1 MNNHPFIKLTPFV
14 AGGILLADSINY
26 SASHQYIFLLI
37 CIGALLLVFK
47 YKKPKTAVLLV
58 IIQLIGIGLLI
69 RGIEIKEFKTT
80 DNLSSGYYN
89 IIGLVEE
96 VKTIEDRVRIHI
108 LTRSIQKQ
116 TTLEIKFNIL
126 VYGNCEQLRQI
137 KKGQE
142 LMLKNIRLKDI
153 NKSWNTGYISWL
165 EQKKVKKVIHLS
177 TCSHISQIRTIST
190 NSFQKKNKQIKNI
203 LQKLY
208 PEPIIRGIMEA
219 LILGDKSNI
228 DMETKDAYIKTGAIH
243 ILAISGLHVGLIFSV
258 PFFLIRLFTNNRFIV
273 YSGSM
278 LVIILFTILT
288 GVGPSVARAS
298 CMLGL
303 FSIGKI
309 CRKNMNVL
317 NILFTTA
324 MILSIIRPSIIY
336 QIGFQLSFFAVFGII
351 NYQHHLKL
359 IWRPKFK
366 LTDYIWQ
373 LNVVSIAAQIGTL
386 GLSLYHFAAFSLLF
400 PLSGLIVIP
409 LAPIILIVGMSSV
422 GLYPINTS
430 IAELLANFN
439 TRIIS
444 FQNHLLTEISQLDGL
459 YLRELHVGLLDVIM
473 YYSFIIC
480 FAFSHKKLSWLKIIL
495 ALLFMICF
503 SVSEKKAFSVI

>member
-14 AGGILLADSINY
+14 ASGILLADFINY
-26 SASHQYIFLLI
+26 SASHHYIFLLLI
-37 CIGALLLVFK
+37 IGALLLVLK
-47 YKKPKTAVLLV
+47 YKKPKTVLILV
-58 IIQLIGIGLLI
+58 IIQLIGIGLFI
-69 RGIEIKEFKTT
+69 RGIEIKEFKTP
-80 DNLSSGYYN
+80 DHLSPGDYN
-89 IIGLVEE
+89 IVGLVEE
-96 VKTIEDRVRIHI
+96 VKATEDRVRILI
-108 LTRSIQKQ
+108 VTRSIQKQ
-116 TTLEIKFNIL
+116 TTLKTKFNIL

-137 KKGQE
+137 TKGQE

-153 NKSWNTGYISWL
+153 NKSWNPGYISWL
-165 EQKKVKKVIHLS
+165 EQKKVKKVVHLAK
-177 TCSHISQIRTIST
+177 CSHISQINTAST
-190 NSFQKKNKQIKNI
+190 DNFQKKNKQIKNI

-208 PEPIIRGIMEA
+208 PEPTIRGIMEA

-228 DMETKDAYIKTGAIH
+228 NNETKEAYIKTGAIH

-278 LVIILFTILT
+278 LVIVLFTILT
-288 GVGPSVARAS
+288 GAGPSVARAS

-303 FSIGKI
+303 FSIGKM

-324 MILSIIRPSIIY
+324 MILSVIRPSIIY

-351 NYQHHLKL
+351 NYQHHLKS

-366 LTDYIWQ
+366 LTDYLWQ
-373 LNVVSIAAQIGTL
+373 LNVISIAAQIGTL

-400 PLSGLIVIP
+400 PFSGPIIIP

-422 GLYPINTS
+422 GLYPINPLM
-430 IAELLANFN
+430 AELLANFN

-444 FQNHLLTEISQLDGL
+444 FQNHLLTEISQFDGL
-459 YLRELHVGLLDVIM
+459 YLRELHIGILEVIT

-480 FAFSHKKLSWLKIIL
+480 FAFSHKKLTWLKILL

>member
-1 MNNHPFIKLTPFV
+1 MNDQPFIKLTPFV
-14 AGGILLADSINY
+14 VSGILLADFINY
-26 SASHQYIFLLI
+26 GANHQYIFLLLS
-37 CIGALLLVFK
+37 IGALLLVLK
-47 YKKPKTAVLLV
+47 YKKPKTVLILV
-58 IIQLIGIGLLI
+58 IIQLIGIGLFI
-69 RGIEIKEFKTT
+69 RGIEIEEFKTT
-80 DNLSSGYYN
+80 DHLSPGDYN
-89 IIGLVEE
+89 IIGIVEE
-96 VKTIEDRVRIHI
+96 VKAKEDKVRIHI
-108 LTRSIQKQ
+108 VTRSIQKK
-116 TTLEIKFNIL
+116 TTLKTKFNIL
-126 VYGNCEQLRQI
+126 IYGNCEQLRRI

-165 EQKKVKKVIHLS
+165 EQKKVKKVVHLS
-177 TCSHISQIRTIST
+177 RCSNISQINTAST
-190 NSFQKKNKQIKNI
+190 DSFRKKNKQIKNI

-228 DMETKDAYIKTGAIH
+228 NIETKEAYIKTGAIH

-278 LVIILFTILT
+278 LVIILFTMLT
-288 GVGPSVARAS
+288 GASPSVARAS

-309 CRKNMNVL
+309 CKKNMNVS
-317 NILFTTA
+317 NILFITA
-324 MILSIIRPSIIY
+324 MILSIVRPSIIY

-351 NYQHHLKL
+351 NYQHHLKV
-359 IWRPKFK
+359 IWKPKFK
-366 LTDYIWQ
+366 LTDYLWR
-373 LNVVSIAAQIGTL
+373 LNVISIAAQIGTL
-386 GLSLYHFAAFSLLF
+386 GLSLYHFASFSLLF
-400 PLSGLIVIP
+400 PLSGPIIIP

-422 GLYPINTS
+422 GLYPISPS

-439 TRIIS
+439 SRIIS
-444 FQNHLLTEISQLDGL
+444 FQNHLLTAISQLDGL
-459 YLRELHVGLLDVIM
+459 YLRELQVDTLEVIM
-473 YYSFIIC
+473 YYSFIIS
-480 FAFSHKKLSWLKIIL
+480 FTFYHKKLTWLKITL